1 MGELRVPNASFEELP
16 HGVEDRVLDLVREN
30 RELRQRWDDPAAVR
44 EKLEEL
50 TAYSGVA

>member
-16 HGVEDRVLDLVREN
+16 HGVEDSVLDLVREN
-30 RELRQRWDDPAAVR
+30 RELRRRWDDPAAVR
-44 EKLEEL
+44 QRLDEL

>member
-1 MGELRVPNASFEELP
+1 MGELCVPNASFEELP

-30 RELRQRWDDPAAVR
+30 RELRRRWDDPAAVR
-44 EKLEEL
+44 QRLDEL

>member
-1 MGELRVPNASFEELP
+1 MDELCVPNAGFE
-16 HGVEDRVLDLVREN
+16 GQRVEDRVLDLVREN

-44 EKLEEL
+44 ERLEEL